1 MNRMHLLSRNLMLG
15 AGLSAWAF
23 AALAEEPA
31 NILLTVTAAD
41 GSQHEFDRAA
51 LDALPQISFTTT
63 TIWTEG
69 ATTFAGPALRTVLEK
84 SGIHGGEV
92 YLLALNDY
100 AIDVDWSK
108 IDDQAPI
115 IATRI
120 NGATFG
126 VRENG
131 PLWVIY
137 PFDSNIRFQDE
148 MIYASS
154 VWQLIAINA
163 VAP

>member
-1 MNRMHLLSRNLMLG
+1 M
-15 AGLSAWAF
+15 
-23 AALAEEPA
+23 
-31 NILLTVTAAD
+31 
-41 GSQHEFDRAA
+41 
-51 LDALPQISFTTT
+51 
-63 TIWTEG
+63 
-69 ATTFAGPALRTVLEK
+69 
-84 SGIHGGEV
+84 